1 MISFDYQKTRLP
13 NGFLNLRHQISTIN
27 SVTLEVAVR
36 AGPRYESKENTGMAH
51 FLEHMLHEGTKR
63 FPTSKELAIHLENA
77 GGISGAWTNKENV
90 VYYVKVPKWR
100 LEVAFEYLSEIL
112 FNSIL
117 SKEAVEKEKNIIQEE
132 LNRRNDNV
140 EVQIFDEWFEWAW
153 GKNQTLGRS
162 TIGTKETINRVT
174 RAKLKNYLDFYYQ
187 PGNMVLGIAGDFNSK
202 DVLKYCLKYFGHRSS
217 NKKIVNFEKVL
228 FTPKDKAVQ
237 IIQRKTQQV
246 HLVLGFVTGVH
257 YLHPDRFPLRIITNI
272 LSLGA
277 SSRLFHRLVYELG
290 LAYSA
295 GVQNWIFTD
304 TGSIHIYGGFSPD
317 KIIDAI
323 NIILEELEILKKERI
338 SKEELENVKGKDKAA
353 MLFYLETP
361 EAIVDNLSTS
371 QLLENRVLTPQQVET
386 EIDKVTQH
394 DVQAISKKYFNRRCL
409 AVTIIG
415 PIDKKES
422 SKIEDAFKLL
432 SYQH

>member
-1 MISFDYQKTRLP
+1 MINFDYQKTLLP
-13 NGFLNLRHQISTIN
+13 NGFLILRHQISTIN

-51 FLEHMLHEGTKR
+51 FLEHMLFEGTKR
-63 FPTSKELAIHLENA
+63 FPTSKELATHLENK

-90 VYYVKVPKWR
+90 VYYVKVPKWH

-117 SKEAVEKEKNIIQEE
+117 SKEAVEKEKKIIQEE

-153 GKNQTLGRS
+153 GKDQTLGRS

-174 RAKLKNYLDFYYQ
+174 KAKLKNYLDFFYQ
-187 PGNMVLGIAGDFNSK
+187 PSNIVLGIVGNFNPK
-202 DVLKYCLKYFGHRSS
+202 DVLKYCHKYFGHRSS
-217 NKKIVNFEKVL
+217 NKNVNFEKAL

-246 HLVLGFVTGVH
+246 HLVLGFVTGVY
-257 YLHPDRFPLRIITNI
+257 YLHPDRFPLRVIADT
-272 LSLGA
+272 LSLGV
-277 SSRLFHRLVYELG
+277 SSRLFHRLVYESG

-295 GVQNWIFTD
+295 GAQNWIFTD
-304 TGSIHIYGGFSPD
+304 TGLLYVYGGFSPD

-323 NIILEELEILKKERI
+323 NIISEELQNLKKERI
-338 SKEELENVKGKDKAA
+338 SKEELGNVKEKDKAA
-353 MLFYLETP
+353 MLFNLETP
-361 EAIVDNLSTS
+361 DVITDYLSTS

-394 DVQAISKKYFNRRCL
+394 DVQAISKKYFNRRYL

-415 PIDKKES
+415 PVDKKES
-422 SKIEDAFKLL
+422 SKIEEVFKSLD
-432 SYQH
+432 